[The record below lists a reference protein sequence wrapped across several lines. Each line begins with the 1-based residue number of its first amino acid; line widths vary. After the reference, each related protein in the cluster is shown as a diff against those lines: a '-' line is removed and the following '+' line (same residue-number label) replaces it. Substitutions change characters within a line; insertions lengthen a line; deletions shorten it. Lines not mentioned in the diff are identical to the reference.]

1 MTVSVNTTVTTAVFP
16 AGTQDTPYTVA
27 VNGVLA
33 DGTVFSQNF
42 TGPGL
47 PISFVL
53 DPGSF
58 TATVSKNGVSSLVSP
73 LFTVPTAQTVTLTV
87 PDSTQAP
94 VVTIA

>member
-1 MTVSVNTTVTTAVFP
+1 MTVSVTIKSTTADFP

-73 LFTVPTAQTVTLTV
+73 QFTAPIAQTVTLTV

-94 VVTIA
+94 TVTLS